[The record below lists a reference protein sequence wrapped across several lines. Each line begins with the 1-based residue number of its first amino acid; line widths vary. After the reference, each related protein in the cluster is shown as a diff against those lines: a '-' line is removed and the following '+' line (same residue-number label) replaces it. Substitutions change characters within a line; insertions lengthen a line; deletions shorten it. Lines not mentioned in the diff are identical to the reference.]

1 MPNQISPT
9 GRILVG
15 ADGSPASVA
24 AVRWAAREAQLRG
37 MRVHVVFVRDKRV
50 PIPHYAPHPQVAD
63 ADLGPAAAESTL
75 QRPRWKRC
83 VGDVDAL
90 VGEALG
96 AQSPGTQAEAVQMAA
111 VQMEL
116 ADGPP
121 ARVLLERSVGAEML
135 VLGSTQPGGGQAGA
149 AAWTAQSR
157 RHLGPVARDCLN
169 AAACPVVVVRS
180 GDTRPAAQPVHA

>member
-37 MRVHVVFVRDKRV
+37 MRVHVVFVQDKRV
-50 PIPHYAPHPQVAD
+50 PIPHYAPHPRGAD

-75 QRPRWKRC
+75 K
-83 VGDVDAL
+83 AL

-96 AQSPGTQAEAVQMAA
+96 AQPAGTQAEAVQMAA

-135 VLGSTQPGGGQAGA
+135 VLGSTRPGGGPSGTAGA
-149 AAWTAQSR
+149 AALATQSR
-157 RHLGPVARDCLN
+157 RSLGPVARDCLN

-180 GDTRPAAQPVHA
+180 SDARPAAQPVHA

>member
-75 QRPRWKRC
+75 K
-83 VGDVDAL
+83 GFGAGL

>member
-75 QRPRWKRC
+75 MA
-83 VGDVDAL
+83 V

-135 VLGSTQPGGGQAGA
+135 VLGSTQPGGGPAGA

-180 GDTRPAAQPVHA
+180 SDTRPAAQPVHV